1 MKTKA
6 LHIIAISVILMA
18 SCKNDTV
25 SDDTDLKK
33 ITAQRDSVIRVAAEK
48 DSSINAFISSFA
60 EIENNLVSIK
70 QKEEMLSFHSKK
82 NIELSR
88 SVKSQV
94 NENIKI
100 INDLMEKNRQKIASL
115 NAQLKDANYTINQLK
130 GLVDILVTNINNKN
144 HDLIALNK
152 ALTENGKMTL
162 ALNTAMVD
170 FGAQSVRKTDTINQI
185 SQKLNTAYYI
195 IGDASH
201 LKEKNIVTEKGGFFS
216 PNQYE
221 KLNPDFNITEFTKID
236 AKQTK
241 NIKITGKTVKLI
253 TNHPSSSYKLESSN
267 EKRSNNNT
275 TQNLVIS
282 DAEKFWSESKFL
294 VIMTD

>member
-1 MKTKA
+1 MKTQA
-6 LHIIAISVILMA
+6 LHIITISALLMA
-18 SCKNDTV
+18 ACTSSTNAV
-25 SDDTDLKK
+25 SDDDADLKK

-70 QKEEMLSFHSKK
+70 QKEEMLFFHSKK
-82 NIELSR
+82 NIELSK
-88 SVKSQV
+88 SVKNQV
-94 NENIKI
+94 DENIKI
-100 INDLMEKNRQKIASL
+100 INDLMEKNRQKITSL

-144 HDLIALNK
+144 HDLIELNK
-152 ALTENGKMTL
+152 ALTTNGKMTL
-162 ALNTAMVD
+162 ALNTAMID
-170 FGAQSVRKTDTINQI
+170 FGAQSANKTDTINQI

-253 TNHPSSSYKLESSN
+253 TNHPSSSYKLESNNSN
-267 EKRSNNNT
+267 KTSL
-275 TQNLVIS
+275 NLIIS